1 MILSFLTVV
10 ALNTNVVNQAS
21 PSTQIY
27 CPVFMTMGQAIFGK
41 PGTPPKAHN
50 KILQRAM
57 CFNQV
62 VKPLQDF
69 CILAGYEE
77 KKCKART
84 LSWINA
90 SKKRRGQ

>member
-1 MILSFLTVV
+1 MILSFLTVI
-10 ALNTNVVNQAS
+10 AINTNVVNQPS
-21 PSTQIY
+21 PNTQIY
-27 CPVFMTMGQAIFGK
+27 CPVFMTKSRAIFGG
-41 PGTPPKAHN
+41 PDTTPSPLD
-50 KILQRAM
+50 KILQRSL

-84 LSWINA
+84 LAWIKTGR
-90 SKKRRGQ
+90 KKK

>member
-1 MILSFLTVV
+1 MILSFLTVI
-10 ALNTNVVNQAS
+10 AINTNVVNQPS
-21 PSTQIY
+21 PNTQIY
-27 CPVFMTMGQAIFGK
+27 CPVFMTKSRAIFGG
-41 PGTPPKAHN
+41 PDTTPSPLG
-50 KILQRAM
+50 KILQRSL

-84 LSWINA
+84 LAWIKTGR
-90 SKKRRGQ
+90 KKK

>member
-21 PSTQIY
+21 PNTQIY
-27 CPVFMTMGQAIFGK
+27 CPVFMTKAQAIFGK
-41 PGTPPKAHN
+41 PNTPPQARN

-84 LSWINA
+84 LAWIK
-90 SKKRRGQ
+90 SGRKKK

>member
-1 MILSFLTVV
+1 MILSFLAVI
-10 ALNTNVVNQAS
+10 AINTSVVNQAS

-27 CPVFMTMGQAIFGK
+27 CPVFMTKAQAIFGK
-41 PGTPPKAHN
+41 PNTPPQPRN

-62 VKPLQDF
+62 VKPLQNF
-69 CILAGYEE
+69 CIMAGYEE

-84 LSWINA
+84 LAWITA
-90 SKKRRGQ
+90 GRKKK

>member
-10 ALNTNVVNQAS
+10 ALNTSVVNQAS
-21 PSTQIY
+21 PNTQIY
-27 CPVFMTMGQAIFGK
+27 CPVFMTRAQAIFGR
-41 PGTPPKAHN
+41 PDAPPKARN

-69 CILAGYEE
+69 CIMAGYEE

-84 LSWINA
+84 LEWIK
-90 SKKRRGQ
+90 SGRKKK

>member
-21 PSTQIY
+21 PNTQIY
-27 CPVFMTMGQAIFGK
+27 CPVFMTRAQAIFGK
-41 PGTPPKAHN
+41 PNTPPRPRN

-84 LSWINA
+84 LAWIK
-90 SKKRRGQ
+90 SGRKKK

>member
-1 MILSFLTVV
+1 MLGLLLAT
-10 ALNTNVVNQAS
+10 ALNTNVVNQPS
-21 PSTQIY
+21 PNTQIY
-27 CPVFMTMGQAIFGK
+27 CPVFMTRGQAIFGK
-41 PGTPPKAHN
+41 PGAPPKARN

-84 LSWINA
+84 LAWINS